1 MPLHTDLD
9 ADLEERA
16 RVLDGWVDVR
26 RRIAALESE
35 AAEILI
41 AQIAIHDRDVSEHAF
56 HRDAIYR
63 SMVAEFSAAGRMPK
77 GSIELAFSDAR
88 TLADAL
94 PSTRIA
100 FQEGR
105 ITAMHVREIVRA
117 SSVISEAIRNKR
129 ADAALMGLYE
139 SAVLVVAEQDTA
151 ARTRPHARQVA
162 AALVGNDVVQRE
174 RRAVQERGVTVR
186 SLDDGLALLTAVLPE
201 WIAHAIHDRLA
212 SMARQIVRARDE
224 QPAEPGG
231 GQASAIFT
239 PARDTFV
246 LDPDADAALD
256 PDADAILD
264 PDADAILVPDADA
277 ILDPDAALDPEALLD
292 ADLRIAPDVR
302 TIDQIRADVFSDLL
316 LTGAPSDVIGT
327 GLESVRAHVQVTIA
341 ATTLAGIDDRP
352 AELNGHGPLDP
363 DVARAL
369 AGRSA
374 GWARLFLDPRGHV
387 RCTDSYVPTAGMKRH
402 LRARDRHCRFP
413 GCRMPVLRCQ
423 IDHNHDHAMGGA
435 TSLDNLAHLCVAHH
449 TLKHPDIPD
458 RHRWTARQLSD
469 GTVTWTSPLGRSYA
483 DRATRRVMFV

>member
-9 ADLEERA
+9 ADLAERA
-16 RVLDGWVDVR
+16 RVLDGWVEVR
-26 RRIAALESE
+26 RRIAALEAE
-35 AAEILI
+35 AAEMLI

-94 PSTRIA
+94 PSTRTA

-162 AALVGNDVVQRE
+162 AALVGDNVVQRE

-212 SMARQIVRARDE
+212 SMARRIVRSRDE
-224 QPAEPGG
+224 QPSEPG
-231 GQASAIFT
+231 QPPAIFT
-239 PARDTFV
+239 PAGDTF
-246 LDPDADAALD
+246 ALD
-256 PDADAILD
+256 PDADA
-264 PDADAILVPDADA
+264 V
-277 ILDPDAALDPEALLD
+277 LDPEAFLD
-292 ADLRIAPDVR
+292 AGAFLDAEAFLDGDVPIALDAR

-316 LTGAPSDVIGT
+316 LAGAPSDVIGT

-352 AELNGHGPLDP
+352 AELDGHGPLDP

-374 GWARLFLDPRGHV
+374 GWARLFLDPTGHV
-387 RCTDSYVPTAGMKRH
+387 RRTDSYVPTAGMKRH

-413 GCRMPVLRCQ
+413 GCRMPVHRCQ
-423 IDHNHDHAMGGA
+423 IDHNHDHARGGS

-449 TLKHPDIPD
+449 ILKHPDIPD

-469 GTVTWTSPLGRSYA
+469 GTVTWTSPLGRTYG